1 MEHFLKACR
10 NSRDGFRAL
19 LGEKAFRQELLLL
32 AVFLTAAALK
42 DGWSAL
48 PQLLPWGGV
57 VLITEALNT
66 AVEKTVDLVTDQWH
80 PLAKIAKDAG
90 SFACGTA
97 LFVFFVVWF
106 RTLF

>member
-1 MEHFLKACR
+1 M
-10 NSRDGFRAL
+10 
-19 LGEKAFRQELLLL
+19 
-32 AVFLTAAALK
+32 
-42 DGWSAL
+42 
-48 PQLLPWGGV
+48 
-57 VLITEALNT
+57 LITEALNT

-97 LFVFFVVWF
+97 LFVFLVVWF

>member
-19 LGEKAFRQELLLL
+19 LGERAFRQELMLLTL
-32 AVFLTAAALK
+32 CLTAAALRG
-42 DGWSAL
+42 GWRAL
-48 PQLLPWGGV
+48 AKLLPWGGL
-57 VLITEALNT
+57 VLIAEALNT

-97 LFVFFVVWF
+97 VFVFLVVCLG
-106 RTLF
+106 TLL